1 MAKKDGDKKEGFRP
15 FWMKKK
21 EKDGEKKKKGG
32 KSKKGLFGKG
42 KKVEDKDNDGE

>member
-1 MAKKDGDKKEGFRP
+1 MAKKEKFQP

-21 EKDGEKKKKGG
+21 EKDGEKKDKK

-42 KKVEDKDNDGE
+42 KKVVDKDNDGE

>member
-1 MAKKDGDKKEGFRP
+1 MAKDKDDDKKGGFQP

-21 EKDGEKKKKGG
+21 SKDKGKNKKG
-32 KSKKGLFGKG
+32 KKGLFGKKG